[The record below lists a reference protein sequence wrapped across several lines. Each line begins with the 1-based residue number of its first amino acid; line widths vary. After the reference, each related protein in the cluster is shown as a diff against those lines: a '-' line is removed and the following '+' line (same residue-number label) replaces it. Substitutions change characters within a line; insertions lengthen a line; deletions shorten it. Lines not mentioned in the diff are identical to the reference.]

1 MLYSRD
7 IARRISGV
15 ILALV
20 FLLGTGL
27 ETFHTHPV
35 VPDVS
40 EECAECESG
49 HHSGHLSSLSGEIHD
64 CLVCRA
70 ASLPFIESC
79 GPDSVPC
86 LATVNFLGEDIHEN
100 IPLIHSLSFS
110 SRAPPVEGVA
120 CC

>member
-1 MLYSRD
+1 MFYSRD
-7 IARRISGV
+7 IARRISGL

-20 FLLGTGL
+20 FVFGTGL

-40 EECAECESG
+40 EDCAECESG
-49 HHSGHLSSLSGEIHD
+49 HHSGHLSSLAGEMHD
-64 CLVCRA
+64 CLICRA

-79 GPDSVPC
+79 GPDAVTR
-86 LATVNFLGEDIHEN
+86 LATVIFLGEDPHED
-100 IPLIHSLSFS
+100 IPLIHSLRFS
-110 SRAPPVEGVA
+110 SRAPPVEGSI